1 MRKLHVILGVI
12 VGLCSMGE
20 INAHGVQHHIWVG
33 GVGVEAHH
41 EVLIEGDSEIPLAD
55 ASVQI
60 YRPNQ
65 MGHPFQTGN
74 TDVHGIFMFRPD
86 TVGIWTV
93 KFLDETG
100 HGKVI
105 EVPVNELNSV
115 ELEPDHAPGSWRD
128 VLSGLGFIVLVFSLW
143 IFLKKKK

>member
-1 MRKLHVILGVI
+1 MRIIRRLLGLVI
-12 VGLCSMGE
+12 GLVFIGG
-20 INAHGVQHHIWVG
+20 IYAHGVQHHIWVG

-41 EVLIEGDSEIPLAD
+41 EVLVEGESEIPLSD
-55 ASVQI
+55 AAVQI
-60 YRPNQ
+60 YRPGQ
-65 MGHPFQTGN
+65 MKDPFQTGK

-86 TVGIWTV
+86 TVGVWTV

-115 ELEPDHAPGSWRD
+115 ELDPGSEVGSWRD
-128 VLSGLGFIVLVFSLW
+128 VLSGLGFIILVFGLW